1 MKRFLALLI
10 VIFPTIATIAQIPD
24 SIEVYLLTCDPGL
37 EIETVYG
44 HSAIRVINHISKTDS
59 VYSWGVYDFAAPHFA
74 WNFAKGRLRY
84 QVKGEPTD
92 SFLEDYFLEQRS
104 VISQKINLLK
114 EEKISLIRS
123 ININLLPKNKF
134 YLYDFFYDNCAT
146 KIRDL
151 LEQTNDTALVYPIGN
166 GTKITTFRKLVNEAQ
181 KPLPWLTF
189 GTDLLI
195 GIPGDKIA
203 DTRDQMFL
211 PEYLM
216 KNLSATRVSRN
227 NKQITLLQDQV
238 TLLFFKR
245 KEAKDLGLFQPVW
258 VFSILATIII
268 LLSIRIHNG
277 RFMLWLDRIL
287 FLVFVVLSGFQIF
300 FNFITDH
307 DATKMNL
314 NIIWLN
320 PILFIAF
327 YSLFTNKKMF
337 VWFKII
343 AITSLGFIIGLIFI
357 PQSIN
362 LAFIPIM
369 LILIVRSL
377 SRSGLTPRRKNN
389 STDC

>member
-1 MKRFLALLI
+1 MRRFLALLFAI
-10 VIFPTIATIAQIPD
+10 LPTIVTISQIPD
-24 SIEVYLLTCDPGL
+24 SIEVYLITCDPGL

-44 HSAIRVINHISKTDS
+44 HSAIRVINHNSRTDS

-84 QVKGEPTD
+84 QVKGEPTN
-92 SFLEDYFLEQRS
+92 SFLDDYFLEQRS

-123 ININLLPKNKF
+123 ININLLPENKF

-151 LEQTNDTALVYPIGN
+151 LEQTIEPTLMYPVN
-166 GTKITTFRKLVNEAQ
+166 GTRKTTFRKLVNEAQ

-189 GTDLLI
+189 GTDMLI
-195 GIPGDKIA
+195 GIPGDKTA
-203 DTRDQMFL
+203 NTRDQMFL

-216 KNLSATRVSRN
+216 KNLSATLVSRN
-227 NKQITLLQDQV
+227 NKQIKLLQDTV
-238 TLLFFKR
+238 TLLLFER
-245 KEAKDLGLFQPVW
+245 KETKNLGLFQPIC

-268 LLSIRIHNG
+268 LLSIRLHNG
-277 RFMLWLDRIL
+277 GIMLWLDRVL
-287 FLVFVVLSGFQIF
+287 FLAYAVLSGFQIF

-337 VWFKII
+337 IWFRII
-343 AITSLGFIIGLIFI
+343 AITSIGFIISLIFI

-369 LILIVRSL
+369 LLLIVRSI
-377 SRSGLTPRRKNN
+377 SRSGLTLRKENN